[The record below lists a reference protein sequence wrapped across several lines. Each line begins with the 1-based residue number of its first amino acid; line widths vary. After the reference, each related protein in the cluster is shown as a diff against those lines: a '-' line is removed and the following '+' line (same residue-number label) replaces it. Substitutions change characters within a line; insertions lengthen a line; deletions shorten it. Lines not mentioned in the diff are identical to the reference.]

1 MEKQT
6 GSKLGKEYVK
16 AIYCHPAYFT
26 FMQST
31 SSKMLG
37 WVNHKLES
45 RLLGEIWT
53 SSDLQM
59 MPPLMAESEAELKNL
74 LMRVKVCTYVFSV
87 MSDSAT
93 PWTTACQSPLS
104 MEFSRQ
110 EYWSGFP
117 FLSTGDLPNPGIEP
131 MSPAFTCKFFITV
144 PPEDERRE

>member
-1 MEKQT
+1 MSRLYIVT
-6 GSKLGKEYVK
+6 LL
-16 AIYCHPAYFT
+16 IT

-93 PWTTACQSPLS
+93 PWTTAHQSPLS

-117 FLSTGDLPNPGIEP
+117 FLSTGHLPNPGIEP
-131 MSPAFTCKFFITV
+131 MSPALASKFFITV
-144 PPEDERRE
+144 PSEDERREWKMLAWSSALKKN